1 MDAYDVSQKVKD
13 LYSKHVDRSSGTLG
27 RSYGTMKLC
36 VWTIDGYR
44 EIRNAS
50 YNEKLKL
57 IELELD
63 EE

>member
-27 RSYGTMKLC
+27 RSYGAMKLC

-50 YNEKLKL
+50 YNEKLN
-57 IELELD
+57 
-63 EE
+63 